1 MTDVITV
8 RKPDF
13 VLVLVPLLLY
23 LTYFGRKKHISN
35 GFSQSV
41 CINTK
46 ALLKLSLVIQH
57 SPCKTSRNLFGLLF
71 EALSNT

>member
-1 MTDVITV
+1 MLLLSENLILS
-8 RKPDF
+8 F
-13 VLVLVPLLLY
+13 VLIPDI
-23 LTYFGRKKHISN
+23 FWHKKHISN

-57 SPCKTSRNLFGLLF
+57 SPCKTSRNLFRLLF